1 VKATRNAEPVIR
13 PYAGTSEWARL
24 ATVGRVI
31 GELAGQA
38 LGLVGCFFRLVGGL
52 FCLVGELVGSFG
64 SLAGLV
70 RRGAGLVGAPRAW
83 PRCTVRRWPPCA
95 GGWRSSWP
103 CPES

>member
-1 VKATRNAEPVIR
+1 MKATRNAEPVIR

-70 RRGAGLVGAPRAW
+70 RRGAGLATLHGSPVAAM
-83 PRCTVRRWPPCA
+83 RWRVA
-95 GGWRSSWP
+95 VFLALS
-103 CPES
+103 